1 MEKWVLQVMNGEN
14 WEHTMIMVNNSLGK
28 REIKVVALGPAVV
41 PIFAPG
47 KLRSALQEAMNKG
60 LQLEICSVS
69 IEAAGL
75 TGAKAPDGAVLKP
88 GLVAISDA
96 RKEEYTYF
104 VVA

>member
-1 MEKWVLQVMNGEN
+1 
-14 WEHTMIMVNNSLGK
+14 
-28 REIKVVALGPAVV
+28 
-41 PIFAPG
+41 
-47 KLRSALQEAMNKG
+47 MNKG

-75 TGAKAPDGAVLKP
+75 TGVKAPDGAVLKP

>member
-1 MEKWVLQVMNGEN
+1 MDKWVLQVLNEQN
-14 WEHTMIMVNNSLGK
+14 WEHALVMVNNSIGK
-28 REIKVVALGPAVV
+28 LDIKVVALGAAVV

-47 KLRSALQEAMNKG
+47 KLRSALQAAIAKG
-60 LQLEICSVS
+60 LKLEICSVS

-75 TGAKAPDGAVLKP
+75 SAATPPDGAVLKP

-96 RKEEYTYF
+96 RKEGYTYF